1 MIRTGIFI
9 LSFLISVFC
18 FSQKYN
24 FTYAYTFNPDSLHL
38 EKTEPELM
46 GLFIDK
52 NGSTYFSLAKVK
64 RDSAIAQNVESDG
77 MSSDRAVSP
86 KAFPQ
91 GKVRAVMN
99 LTKHKSS
106 FKKNKRFNHG

>member
-24 FTYAYTFNPDSLHL
+24 FTYAYTFKPDSLHL
-38 EKTEPELM
+38 EKTETELM

-77 MSSDRAVSP
+77 MSSDRAVSR